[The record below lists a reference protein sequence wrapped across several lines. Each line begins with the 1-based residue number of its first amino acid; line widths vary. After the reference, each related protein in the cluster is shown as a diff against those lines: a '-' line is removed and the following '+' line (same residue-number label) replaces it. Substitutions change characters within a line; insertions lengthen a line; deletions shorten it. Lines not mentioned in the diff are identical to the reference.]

1 LQRRKSPCATKS
13 IIKASLVSIGAMP
26 HYIILFNFT
35 EQGIRNVK
43 DTIKRAENY
52 KAAVEDAGGRVIS
65 EYYTFGKHDIVTI
78 VEAPNDEAIMSV
90 LLSTG
95 KLGNT
100 RSETLK
106 AFPLSQA
113 SEIIE
118 KLS

>member
-1 LQRRKSPCATKS
+1 MQQKSL
-13 IIKASLVSIGAMP
+13 IRASLIALTAVP

-35 EQGIRNVK
+35 DQGIRNVK

-52 KAAVEDAGGRVIS
+52 KAAVEDAGGRLIS
-65 EYYTFGKHDIVTI
+65 EYYTLGKHDIVTI
-78 VEAPNDEAIMSV
+78 VEAPDDESIMSV

-95 KLGNT
+95 KLANA

-106 AFPLSQA
+106 AFPV
-113 SEIIE
+113 SEVAKIIE